1 MGNEGGEEE
10 AILNDEIEVP
20 RQEDAEE
27 RPLPAEVRWTVGC
40 LLATLSTIGVLILVA
55 LVAIALE
62 PPTWVQVLLG
72 AGLAVGGAVFAW
84 LIASALGQ
92 RRYRS

>member
-1 MGNEGGEEE
+1 MKADLEVVEE
-10 AILNDEIEVP
+10 
-20 RQEDAEE
+20 QETEE
-27 RPLPAEVRWTVGC
+27 RSLPAELRWTVGC
-40 LLATLSTIGVLILVA
+40 LLAMLSTIGVLILVA

-84 LIASALGQ
+84 LIATALGQ
-92 RRYRS
+92 RRYR

>member
-1 MGNEGGEEE
+1 MKANERVADGKTE
-10 AILNDEIEVP
+10 
-20 RQEDAEE
+20 EE

-40 LLATLSTIGVLILVA
+40 LLGTLSTVGILILVA

-62 PPTWVQVLLG
+62 PPTWVQVVLG

-92 RRYRS
+92 RRESR

>member
-1 MGNEGGEEE
+1 LVKPESKVLE
-10 AILNDEIEVP
+10 DKVP
-20 RQEDAEE
+20 EE

-72 AGLAVGGAVFAW
+72 ASLAVGGAVFAW

-92 RRYRS
+92 RRDRS

>member
-1 MGNEGGEEE
+1 MKADGTVVEEE
-10 AILNDEIEVP
+10 GS
-20 RQEDAEE
+20 QE

-40 LLATLSTIGVLILVA
+40 LLGTLSTIGVLILVA

-92 RRYRS
+92 RRDRS

>member
-1 MGNEGGEEE
+1 MGSVGGEEG
-10 AILNDEIEVP
+10 AFVKSDESV
-20 RQEDAEE
+20 QEGGSVE
-27 RPLPAEVRWTVGC
+27 RPLPPEVRWTVGC

>member
-1 MGNEGGEEE
+1 MKTDLEVVEE
-10 AILNDEIEVP
+10 
-20 RQEDAEE
+20 QETEE
-27 RPLPAEVRWTVGC
+27 RSLPAEVRWTVGC
-40 LLATLSTIGVLILVA
+40 LVATLSTIGVLILVA

-84 LIASALGQ
+84 LIATALGQ
-92 RRYRS
+92 RRYR

>member
-1 MGNEGGEEE
+1 MGSMKQNDRETTGERRLRISDRR
-10 AILNDEIEVP
+10 A
-20 RQEDAEE
+20 QE
-27 RPLPAEVRWTVGC
+27 PLPSGLRWGVGC
-40 LLATLSTIGVLILVA
+40 LVASLSTVGLLILVA

-62 PPTWVQVLLG
+62 PPRWVQVLLG

-92 RRYRS
+92 RRYRA